1 MIYLENMVKKQVVIL
16 ILILLFASV
25 LRFYRLPEMAQLDF
39 DQEYAANFAYNVVK
53 VYPIQLIGQGLSIEG
68 LFMGPLYFYYLVP
81 FYMMTDLHPLGGVI
95 GSVLLGLFGIAVYF
109 FVALKMF
116 GLPAAILVASV
127 KAISFTSLTA
137 DWAVTPAFSSDIIV
151 LITWYLFYRYYQGE
165 TKILPILAFIF
176 GLYTSFHPILFP
188 FYLVFLVLLLLKKK
202 LPNLKITLISTVS
215 FIVPIL
221 PLIIFEFLH
230 QFWEVRRLFELFTG
244 PAKQSRSLE
253 RFLEYGKFISNDPAR
268 ILSLPTEWSPIML
281 TIIGVVIFYL
291 IKNKI
296 SFWKDSFHK
305 KMLLVTYLV
314 FLGYYAFFPAHVPEY
329 YLIALTTLTTFYL
342 LGTLSLLFKQK
353 FLVILLI
360 IVVANISYQN
370 FKQIISKWENPSL
383 ITLYHKDFIVKE
395 IVKRQPQNE
404 EFYVSYIKELG
415 WNFGFNYLFKLYGQI
430 PQTIEARPPI
440 YTIVIPKSLS
450 IDSIDIDSGNV
461 GLILPE

>member
-1 MIYLENMVKKQVVIL
+1 MICWENMAKKQVLIL
-16 ILILLFASV
+16 IAILLFASI

-39 DQEYAANFAYNVVK
+39 DQQYAANFAYNVVK

-68 LFMGPLYFYYLVP
+68 LFMGPLYFYYLIP
-81 FYMMTDLHPLGGVI
+81 FYMVTDLHPLGGAI
-95 GSVLLGLFGIAVYF
+95 GSVLLGLFGVAVYF

-116 GLPAAILVASV
+116 GFPAAILTAFY
-127 KAISFTSLTA
+127 KAISYASLTA

-165 TKILPILAFIF
+165 TKILPVLAFVF

-188 FYLVFLVLLLLKKK
+188 FYLVFLVLLLLKRK
-202 LPNLKITLISTVS
+202 LPNLKITLISIIS
-215 FIVPIL
+215 FIIPIM

-230 QFWEVRRLFELFTG
+230 QFWEVRRLIELFTG
-244 PAKQSRSLE
+244 PAKESRSLE
-253 RFLEYGKFISNDPAR
+253 RFFEYGKFISNDPAR
-268 ILSLPTEWSPIML
+268 MLSLPIEWSPVVLI
-281 TIIGVVIFYL
+281 IIGVVVFYL

-296 SFWKDSFHK
+296 AFWKDNFHP
-305 KMLLVTYLV
+305 KMLLVTYSV

-353 FLVILLI
+353 FLITLLI
-360 IVVANISYQN
+360 IIIVNISYQN
-370 FKQIISKWENPSL
+370 FKQLIDKWENPSL

-395 IVKRQPQNE
+395 IVKRQPE
-404 EFYVSYIKELG
+404 GEFYVSYIKELG
-415 WNFGFNYLFKLYGQI
+415 WNFGFDYLFKLYGHV
-430 PQTIEARPPI
+430 PQTIEARPPV
-440 YTIVIPKSLS
+440 YTIVIPKTLSL
-450 IDSIDIDSGNV
+450 DSIDISSGNV